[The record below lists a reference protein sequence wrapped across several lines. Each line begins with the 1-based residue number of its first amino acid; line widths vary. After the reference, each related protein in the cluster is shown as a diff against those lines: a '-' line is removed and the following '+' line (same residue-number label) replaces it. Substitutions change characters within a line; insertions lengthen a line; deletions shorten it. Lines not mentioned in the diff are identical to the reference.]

1 MLIEARNLDIQIGQ
15 KAILQGINLTIEQG
29 QIITIIGPN
38 GSGKSTL
45 LKALIGALPPSQGK
59 IVRSPDLSI
68 GYVPQ
73 RLHIDQTLPLTVK
86 RFLNLPL
93 KFSSAQ
99 TEDAIRD
106 AGIASYM
113 NQQIHS
119 LSGGQL
125 QRVLLARA
133 LLNNPNLLLLDEPT
147 QGLDRKGTADFYRRL
162 ELLRQKL
169 NCAIILVS
177 HDLLVV
183 MRQSDRVICINGHIC
198 CQGAPEEVG
207 SSEAFRELFGI
218 EDDVDSLALYKHHPL
233 NQTQETRHAG

>member
-1 MLIEARNLDIQIGQ
+1 MLIEARNLNIKIGQ
-15 KAILQGINLTIEQG
+15 KMILQSINLTIEQG
-29 QIITIIGPN
+29 QIITVIGPN

-45 LKALIGALPPSQGK
+45 LKALIGALPPTQGG
-59 IVRSPDLSI
+59 IVRSPNLSI

-73 RLHIDQTLPLTVK
+73 RLHIDETLPLTVQ
-86 RFLNLPL
+86 RFLNLPHR
-93 KFSSAQ
+93 FSD
-99 TEDAIRD
+99 EEIKEAIKD
-106 AGIASYM
+106 AGIESYM

-133 LLNNPNLLLLDEPT
+133 LLSNPNLLLLDEPT
-147 QGLDRKGTADFYRRL
+147 QGLDRKGTADFYHRL
-162 ELLRQKL
+162 ERLRQKL

-183 MRQSDRVICINGHIC
+183 MRQSDRVICINRRIC

-218 EDDVDSLALYKHHPL
+218 EDDDGSLALYKHHHL